1 VGFPNAPTASRV
13 VKSRD
18 PFLFGEPCCDRPST
32 VAVGAEQTDTAKST
46 SEEAKPNRIKIEY
59 VPPTNPQHEEVYRH
73 LKETQALEKVQAI
86 FSPFRLPIDLT
97 VKTVGC
103 DGQSNAWYLRPTL
116 TLCYEYLDAILRN
129 APKEVTAS
137 GVTPVDAVVG
147 QFYYVVSHEMGHAMF
162 DLLDVPFFGHAE
174 DVADEFSTF
183 MMVHL
188 GKDQATRLI
197 SGAAYS
203 YKNAVQNPAVIMP
216 LQAFSDVH
224 GTPAQ
229 RFYNMLCLAYGADPK
244 TFSRVAEDKYLPQT
258 RAPDCQR
265 EWYQV
270 AASFKRYILPHMDL
284 ALAKQ
289 VLDKDWLPPESKE
302 SLQDYMNP

>member
-1 VGFPNAPTASRV
+1 MRRLLLRTCLLSATTVGLALIA
-13 VKSRD
+13 
-18 PFLFGEPCCDRPST
+18 PST
-32 VAVGAEQTDTAKST
+32 MTAGAENTQTDTANSL
-46 SEEAKPNRIKIEY
+46 SREARPNRIQIEY
-59 VPPTNPQHEEVYRH
+59 ELPTNPQHQEVYKYVKDH
-73 LKETQALEKVQAI
+73 KSLERIQEI

-116 TLCYEYLDAILRN
+116 TLCYEYLDAILKM
-129 APKEVTAS
+129 APKEVTS
-137 GVTPVDAVVG
+137 EGVTPIDAVVG
-147 QFYYVVSHEMGHAMF
+147 QFYYTVSHEMGHAMF

-174 DVADEFSTF
+174 DAADEFSTF
-183 MMVHL
+183 MMLHL

-203 YKNAVQNPAVIMP
+203 YKNAVQNSAVIVP

-244 TFSRVAEDKYLPQT
+244 TFSRVAEDKYLPKE
-258 RAPDCQR
+258 RAAGCQR
-265 EWYQV
+265 EWYEV
-270 AASFKRYILPHMDL
+270 AASFMRYIGPHVDL
-284 ALAKQ
+284 GLAKQ
-289 VLDKDWLPPESKE
+289 VMDKDWLPPESKGP
-302 SLQDYMNP
+302 LMGYMNP